1 MDNTTPAKNKRA
13 TAEFR
18 LKIIDV
24 FFAAYGA
31 FISGLFCIAQ
41 YFWGSTDYFVWI
53 ASGFFF
59 VTLLVTYVLSYSK
72 RTTKSEYLLHY
83 VQECANKVGFLN
95 PLMLALGFILAITA
109 DFYILIVCI
118 ALEVAQLWAY
128 ILSIK
133 KAFPNIRVRLPQKSI
148 DWCKNNKPLLLTALF
163 AIISAICWLFTTES
177 LKLSDLC
184 LNLLAGFISSGI
196 TIGVIDRIIRKQ
208 QEVEE
213 VPLKKALYRD
223 VQVFTSRLINL
234 WQEIYTQSIANRTN
248 ITIEEL
254 FDPENIL
261 TMCSDLDLSCCPN
274 VSPKQNWFTYIEYY
288 RKDLVHRGEKILET
302 YMGIAE
308 PEIIQAIHF
317 LINDSSY
324 ITHLAHVN
332 LIHTNDIINKVPRPT
347 LLGWHMIVPQE
358 KDYVMIKQLLSWCRS
373 QFTRLHSKEYQDM
386 IDIYP
391 IAERI
396 TLVNP
401 SIAPTSIMSTEKK
414 NAEFT
419 AFKEWQER
427 SAKK

>member
-13 TAEFR
+13 IAEFR

-72 RTTKSEYLLHY
+72 RTTKSEYLLRY

-95 PLMLALGFILAITA
+95 PVVLALGFILAITSEI
-109 DFYILIVCI
+109 YILIVCI
-118 ALEVAQLWAY
+118 ALEVVQLWAY

-133 KAFPNIRVRLPQKSI
+133 KAFPNIRVSLPPRTI
-148 DWCKNNKPLLLTALF
+148 HWCKNNKPLLITALF
-163 AIISAICWLFTTES
+163 AIASAICWLFTAES
-177 LKLSDLC
+177 LKISDLC

-196 TIGVIDRIIRKQ
+196 TIGVIDRIISKQ
-208 QEVEE
+208 QESKEA
-213 VPLKKALYRD
+213 PLKKALYRD
-223 VQVFTSRLINL
+223 VQLFTSRLISL
-234 WQEIYTQSIANRTN
+234 WQEIYTQSTDNRTN

-254 FDPENIL
+254 FDPQNML
-261 TMCSDLDLSCCPN
+261 TMCADLDLSCYPN
-274 VSPKQNWFTYIEYY
+274 ISPKQNWFTYIEYC

-308 PEIIQAIHF
+308 PEIIQAIHY

-324 ITHLAHVN
+324 IAHLSHVN
-332 LIHTNDIINKVPRPT
+332 LIHTDDIINKVPRPT

-358 KDYVMIKQLLSWCRS
+358 KDYVMIKQLLSWCRT
-373 QFTRLHSKEYQDM
+373 QFANLHSKDYQDI

-396 TLVNP
+396 TLINP
-401 SIAPTSIMSTEKK
+401 SLAPTSIMSAEKK
-414 NAEFT
+414 DAAFT
-419 AFKEWQER
+419 AFKDWQKR
-427 SAKK
+427 IAQK